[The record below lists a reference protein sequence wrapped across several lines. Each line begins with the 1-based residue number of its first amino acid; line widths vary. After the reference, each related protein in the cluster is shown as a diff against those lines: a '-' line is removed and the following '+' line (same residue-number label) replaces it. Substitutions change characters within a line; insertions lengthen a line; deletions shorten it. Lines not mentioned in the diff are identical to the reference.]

1 MIQYIHNFFPTTV
14 RYNILNITMI
24 LMHFYSAIKKHD
36 IVLSYLASLLRK
48 RFLKVS
54 FLNASVA
61 KMMFDFD

>member
-1 MIQYIHNFFPTTV
+1 
-14 RYNILNITMI
+14 MI
-24 LMHFYSAIKKHD
+24 LMHIYLAIKKHD
-36 IVLSYLASLLRK
+36 IVLSYLASLRK